1 MSRIRELSRL
11 LASDEEF
18 TQQKL
23 SDQTGVI
30 LDVDSLQVF
39 SLNPTGQFLV
49 DCLRQGV
56 TTEGDL
62 VDRLIAEF
70 DVGKDVARTDVEA
83 FLGELEACLIDG
95 RAKTD

>member
-1 MSRIRELSRL
+1 MSRIEELSRL
-11 LASDEEF
+11 LASEEEF

-49 DCLRQGV
+49 DCLRQCV
-56 TTEGDL
+56 ATERDL
-62 VDRLIAEF
+62 VESLVAEF
-70 DVGKDVARTDVEA
+70 DVGEDVARTDVEA

-95 RAKTD
+95 RAKKG